1 MLQNT
6 RYTRD
11 KYTEKINEFSSLYI
25 LYYDIAA

>member
-11 KYTEKINEFSSLYI
+11 KYKYNELSSLYI